1 MTLLRPGPA
10 QPMRPL
16 IILASFRCSLF
27 QISAINILIELET
40 LSVGNSHLQAS
51 KGSRRNP
58 YFSFLTTFTLDGY
71 PTFQLTGITI
81 LTQTSKLPLG
91 NMVCLRNT
99 TTTFPLNRCRQIMLF
114 LLDSRN
120 KPIRISI
127 GPRTLKPLQV
137 NRHISSALDLLAK
150 SILQTC
156 PMLLRI
162 SIQRNFEL
170 FTGSSILPE
179 RRMGDSL
186 VHLRR

>member
-10 QPMRPL
+10 QSMRPL

-27 QISAINILIELET
+27 QIRTVSILVELEP

-58 YFSFLTTFTLDGY
+58 YFSFLTSFTLDGY
-71 PTFQLTGITI
+71 PTFQLTGIAI

-91 NMVCLRNT
+91 NMVCFRYT
-99 TTTFPLNRCRQIMLF
+99 ATTFSLNRCRQIMLF

-120 KPIRISI
+120 KPFRIGI

-137 NRHISSALDLLAK
+137 NRHIPSTL
-150 SILQTC
+150 
-156 PMLLRI
+156 
-162 SIQRNFEL
+162 N
-170 FTGSSILPE
+170 
-179 RRMGDSL
+179 
-186 VHLRR
+186 